1 MLIYAML
8 KGCRS
13 RYAIDEGDVSA
24 VSAEGML
31 MAMAAEKTET
41 LITTWLEMTSPSS
54 FAPAFVQAADIEI
67 VKMEMPDLGFY
78 KFLYQ
83 SVGEEWAWRNRL
95 VISNAELR
103 QILASERTQVH
114 VLYVSGSPGGYVELF
129 RHEDGSVE
137 IAYFGLR
144 RDYMGRGLGKH
155 LLSYGIARAWEMNA
169 TRVWLH
175 TCNLDGPHALV
186 NYQKR
191 GFSIWKVDEE
201 PMPALYT

>member
-1 MLIYAML
+1 MVL
-8 KGCRS
+8 
-13 RYAIDEGDVSA
+13 V
-24 VSAEGML
+24 
-31 MAMAAEKTET
+31 AEKTEM
-41 LITTWLEMTSPSS
+41 LVTTYLEMTSPSS
-54 FAPAFVQAADIEI
+54 FVPAFVQAADIEI

-83 SVGEEWAWRNRL
+83 SVGEEWAWRDRL
-95 VISNAELR
+95 VMPNVELR
-103 QILASERTQVH
+103 KVLASENTQVH

-129 RHEDGSVE
+129 QHRDQSVE
-137 IAYFGLR
+137 IMYFGLR

-175 TCNLDGPHALV
+175 TCNLDGPHALA

-191 GFSIWKVDEE
+191 GFSIYKVVEE
-201 PMPALYT
+201 PMPKLYA